1 MGYADSESKPHI
13 RLPNIDVTM
22 DDLMKKIGKFD
33 FDARIPM
40 QIAVY
45 GDKGT
50 GKTIAA
56 IKMML
61 ATLDEEEILLYID
74 SAENWSSVMN
84 HPEIMAERDR
94 IIRYPYQNLESL
106 AAWVKNIKENQN
118 HPLIKKIGAVILDEY
133 SSMVQLDLTWITK
146 ARADTLLQ
154 NSGGKDDSKDPYT
167 PQWPD
172 YRSVEVRFF
181 NIIQGFM
188 HAKPG
193 MSLCM
198 VAHEKYYEKEDKIR
212 ASMPSATAADFEKLL
227 HGVYRAYIEEKRVKT
242 EKGYETRR
250 RILFQTA
257 PSGNISA
264 KTRFRVPLHATL
276 DQLIEGYKAWGR
288 NDLKIEENNTAGA
301 ETAETE

>member
-13 RLPNIDVTM
+13 RLPNVDVTM
-22 DDLMKKIGKFD
+22 KDLMDKISKFD
-33 FDARIPM
+33 LQARIPM
-40 QIAVY
+40 QIAIY

-50 GKTIAA
+50 GKTVAA
-56 IKMML
+56 IKSML
-61 ATLDEEEILLYID
+61 ATLDEGEILLYID
-74 SAENWSSVMN
+74 SAENWSSVLN
-84 HPEIMAERDR
+84 HPEILEHRDR
-94 IIRYPYQNLESL
+94 IIRYPYQNVESL
-106 AAWVKNIKENQN
+106 TAWVKQIKENPN
-118 HPLIKKIGAVILDEY
+118 HDLIKRIGAVILDEY

-146 ARADTLLQ
+146 ARADTLLAK
-154 NSGGKDDSKDPYT
+154 NNDDSKDPYT
-167 PQWPD
+167 PQWPE

-181 NIIQGFM
+181 NVIQGFM

-193 MSLCM
+193 LSLCL

-227 HGVYRAYIEEKRVKT
+227 HGVYRAYIKETRVKGD
-242 EKGYETRR
+242 KGFETRR
-250 RILFQTA
+250 QILFQTA